1 PVGNWYTDLF
11 AGRHWHDDE
20 EIIAEVFNSE
30 FLAKD
35 PLNQRVVDAVK
46 RIRQRLHVYPLASVR
61 PFIKLAL
68 AGDEEV
74 KEKII
79 EFSDTGYK
87 GGDGFK
93 EANLGIILGMIEE
106 GSVDAVWALLV
117 SRHHLDIS
125 VHETGSLF
133 QKLMKLALKGNET
146 AKEALLSLV
155 FDPYVD
161 VRDKETI
168 VEGLEQVLPGLKE
181 SAMTLSDGGKTIF
194 FFIPTLAGLGGNGD
208 LPFVLNTA
216 ELLAEMYPRIKSS
229 MVFKDGENR
238 DLHRISEKIGLED
251 KIKIAN
257 RVLGP
262 RAWDEIFERN
272 LIKTEDLAVI
282 YMPTDPYGI
291 ESAIIPLKKSLEKE
305 GIKTLELMDFG
316 SDVSNKSKNPENW
329 VNKKKKAYAFLFGE
343 EQDFIE
349 SRCQWRP
356 LNTGF
361 GPDCIG
367 IAPLSRKFKEKV
379 DEFSLSQTEIRKFQ
393 LTDRLL
399 GSVADEQEKTRIAK
413 SDWGL
418 LYVFN
423 LSSWE
428 SYFIALEKA
437 RELDRDFGAKD
448 LTVFVSSYSLNEPIP
463 DVREALRGIVKRG
476 YNIYMPPSFAKKTD
490 HRINFVDIRSH
501 LAEGLFDERFLLSKD
516 LPLVIRGPHT
526 LIKAVYLAAK
536 DKEGL
541 IWAWEPQPHQKAAKE
556 QFPVFL
562 KEKSGLDKK
571 DQSLIID
578 MTNNGVNNPEIFLLR
593 SKYRQ
598 IWREF
603 SQAILKNLDFE
614 KGIKAKVDEWAVSSP
629 ALNRV
634 TVGSSPVE
642 EKNRTVPGSPISR
655 ESLLDALREALTKV
669 GLPKHVI
676 ERAEQIIQEW
686 GDASVSSSGIRSL
699 VSRDKNSRKQ
709 SSSSVNKEFGNTPV
723 QTRSS
728 SPAITSETGI
738 ARDAPKQLSLKLAV
752 CTLHLRQSILGLTSR
767 PISDAIVRRADREF
781 PNIFYDTQEYYLY
794 DIVRVLR
801 NSRDT
806 YHNLFSLIS
815 LISNQLGVC

>member
-1 PVGNWYTDLF
+1 
-11 AGRHWHDDE
+11 
-20 EIIAEVFNSE
+20 
-30 FLAKD
+30 
-35 PLNQRVVDAVK
+35 
-46 RIRQRLHVYPLASVR
+46 
-61 PFIKLAL
+61 
-68 AGDEEV
+68 
-74 KEKII
+74 
-79 EFSDTGYK
+79 
-87 GGDGFK
+87 
-93 EANLGIILGMIEE
+93 
-106 GSVDAVWALLV
+106 
-117 SRHHLDIS
+117 
-125 VHETGSLF
+125 
-133 QKLMKLALKGNET
+133 
-146 AKEALLSLV
+146 
-155 FDPYVD
+155 
-161 VRDKETI
+161 
-168 VEGLEQVLPGLKE
+168 
-181 SAMTLSDGGKTIF
+181 
-194 FFIPTLAGLGGNGD
+194 
-208 LPFVLNTA
+208 
-216 ELLAEMYPRIKSS
+216 
-229 MVFKDGENR
+229 
-238 DLHRISEKIGLED
+238 
-251 KIKIAN
+251 
-257 RVLGP
+257 
-262 RAWDEIFERN
+262 
-272 LIKTEDLAVI
+272 
-282 YMPTDPYGI
+282 
-291 ESAIIPLKKSLEKE
+291 
-305 GIKTLELMDFG
+305 
-316 SDVSNKSKNPENW
+316 
-329 VNKKKKAYAFLFGE
+329 
-343 EQDFIE
+343 
-349 SRCQWRP
+349 
-356 LNTGF
+356 
-361 GPDCIG
+361 
-367 IAPLSRKFKEKV
+367 
-379 DEFSLSQTEIRKFQ
+379 
-393 LTDRLL
+393 
-399 GSVADEQEKTRIAK
+399 EKTRIAK

-815 LISNQLGVC
+815 LISNQLEVCKELIDFVVLITDAGIVSNNDEPVESGEFVYPLLIVQNGMHTRKIGMTIFSTYDYERAVAPATSEAYIEFVTNVVFEQISTGLSLHGPPAGKSFSLGRKTVSSPLSKGRTRALTIAAASPMSKEESQASIRCGLMSLDSNGGAKSSIPTMITGWLGSFWVRLIRSPHSLKSALPLIWKTIWALSGIWSSISGWAKTYLLNSAESVLCNCQKYLSSIISNPLQITTLIYLPVFIQIFISIGQCFFIIESGHPYLLNLSTIMDNVTMGKSVSGIVSYYWLPAPLYQDFQLNHKLDYFIFITMMFVTFATVRSIRSNKTFNLNVFGHKNNILNLKNKVNDFYSLIVSIVSPMESVIATICNAGLKRDGQSASSP